1 MATTQPLS
9 ADKVQQIKDLV
20 AEGKLKRDE
29 IASLLGVGQGTVS
42 KYKNQMNTPAVIA
55 DKKVGEFDWREWAE
69 WAKQGQKLKKK
80 ASFSQEEATFTL
92 GDGTSPIILA
102 TFSDQHIGSWG
113 ADYDLFTQI
122 TKEIVETP
130 NLYMVM
136 LGDETEHAIKLRS
149 VLEVCSQIFA
159 PEIQEQFIEAWAK
172 EVNHKIAW
180 AGWSNHGIERGE
192 KQAGSSVLKNILS
205 RHATYFNGLA
215 HVTINVGTQ
224 QYKVA
229 SNHKFRGNSMYSRVQ
244 GPKRYIRM
252 EAPDRD
258 IVLQGD
264 LHTPELDVYYEG
276 GMQHVAIT
284 TGTLHLNSGYAKRYF
299 SLMTIPAYPCVVLDP
314 HTHQKTPFWT
324 IGEAVAY
331 VEGWKAQKAA

>member
-1 MATTQPLS
+1 MATPRLPKEKIQEIRDLRAAGLTRDGIAKLVNLS
-9 ADKVQQIKDLV
+9 
-20 AEGKLKRDE
+20 
-29 IASLLGVGQGTVS
+29 QGTVS
-42 KYKNQMNTPAVIA
+42 KYMTPAVVA

-80 ASFSQEEATFTL
+80 ASWSQEEATFTL
-92 GDGTSPIILA
+92 GDGTEPIILA

-113 ADYDLFTQI
+113 CDYDLFIQI

-149 VLEVCSQIFA
+149 VLEVTSQIFT

-180 AGWSNHGIERGE
+180 AGWSNHGIERQE

-215 HVTINVGTQ
+215 HVTINVGKQ

-229 SNHKFRGNSMYSRVQ
+229 SNHKFRGNSMYSRVH

-252 EAPDRD
+252 EAPDRH

-264 LHTPELDVYYEG
+264 LHTPEMDVYYEG
-276 GMQHVAIT
+276 GMKHVAIT

-299 SLMTIPAYPCVVLDP
+299 SLLTIPAFPCVVLDP
-314 HTHQKTPFWT
+314 IKHDYTPFWT
-324 IGEAVAY
+324 IAEALSY
-331 VEGWKAQKAA
+331 VEGWRAQKAA

>member
-1 MATTQPLS
+1 MPKSTDLS
-9 ADKVQQIKDLV
+9 VEQKRRIYEMRQHGVPVVEV
-20 AEGKLKRDE
+20 ARE
-29 IASLLGVGQGTVS
+29 VGCGER
-42 KYKNQMNTPAVIA
+42 AVYTYQKEVVPPSYQET
-55 DKKVGEFDWREWAE
+55 KKIGEFDWREWSE

-80 ASFSQEEATFTL
+80 ASWSQEEASFNL
-92 GDGTSPIILA
+92 GDGNSPVILA

-113 ADYDLFTQI
+113 CDYDLFCSI
-122 TKEIVETP
+122 TKEIVDTP

-149 VLEVCSQIFA
+149 VLEVTSQIFS
-159 PEIQEQFIEAWAK
+159 PEVQEQFIEAWIK
-172 EVNHKIAW
+172 EVDHKIAW

-205 RHATYFNGLA
+205 RRATYFNGLA
-215 HVTINVGTQ
+215 HVTVKVGEQ
-224 QYKVA
+224 EYKVA

-244 GPKRYIRM
+244 GPKRYIRH

-276 GMQHVAIT
+276 GKKHIAIT
-284 TGTLHLNSGYAKRYF
+284 TGALHVNSGYAKRHF
-299 SLMTIPAYPCVVLDP
+299 SLQTIPAYPCIVLDP
-314 HTHQKTPFWT
+314 KEHRMTPFWT
-324 IGEAVAY
+324 IKEAV
-331 VEGWKAQKAA
+331 EFTS

>member
-1 MATTQPLS
+1 MNQYQELTPEVKARIFELGQQGFSGRKIAAIVGCAEAT
-9 ADKVQQIKDLV
+9 VRRHKDQKPE
-20 AEGKLKRDE
+20 A
-29 IASLLGVGQGTVS
+29 
-42 KYKNQMNTPAVIA
+42 PA
-55 DKKVGEFDWREWAE
+55 KKVGTVEWREWAD
-69 WAKQGQKLKKK
+69 WAKQGQALKRK
-80 ASFSQEEATFTL
+80 ASWSQEEATFTL
-92 GDGTSPIILA
+92 GDGDKPIILA

-113 ADYDLFTQI
+113 CDYDLFCHI

-149 VLEVCSQIFA
+149 VLEVTSQIFS
-159 PEIQEQFIEAWAK
+159 PEIQEQFIEAWIK

-192 KQAGSSVLKNILS
+192 KQAGSSVLKNILN

-215 HVTINVGTQ
+215 HVTVKVGEQ
-224 QYKVA
+224 EYKVA
-229 SNHKFRGNSMYSRVQ
+229 SNHKFRGNSMYSRVH

-276 GMQHVAIT
+276 GKKHVAIT
-284 TGTLHLNSGYAKRYF
+284 TGSLHLNSGYAKRYF
-299 SLMTIPAYPCVVLDP
+299 SLLTIPAFPCVVLDNKE
-314 HTHQKTPFWT
+314 HKLTPFWT
-324 IGEAVAY
+324 ISEAVQF
-331 VEGWKAQKAA
+331 VGQ